1 MKKKLWMF
9 LLLIG
14 LVCSFNVRDV
24 YASTNTFERTNENLL
39 VQDYISVND
48 SNINDI
54 LNTPAV
60 DASEKIYDFA
70 DLFSDSEE
78 SKLYDKVLNYIRESK
93 LDMAIVTINENN
105 KMDSTAYA
113 DDFYDYNDFG
123 YENSNSGLLFLIDMD
138 NREIYITTTGDGI
151 DKYPDSVIN
160 SILDYV
166 YTFMSNEKYYEGCSS
181 FLSLASSYASLDSSQ
196 YSSYTIN
203 SNGQLVKNYRPLA
216 IVLIFAIVG
225 DAIIIF
231 IMVRMNKMVFK
242 AASSRQYLNNKTKSA
257 KVIKETFLGSHVSK
271 VKIESD
277 SSSGGGIHTS
287 GGGVSHGGGGHKF

>member
-1 MKKKLWMF
+1 MKKKILIF

-14 LVCSFNVRDV
+14 LFCSFTIKDV
-24 YASTNTFERTNENLL
+24 YASTSTFERTTENLL

-48 SNINDI
+48 SNIEDI

-78 SKLYDKVLNYIRESK
+78 TKLYDKVLDYIRNSK
-93 LDMAIVTINENN
+93 LDMAIVTTNENN
-105 KMDSTAYA
+105 KSSSMVYA

-123 YENSNSGLLFLIDMD
+123 YENSNSGLLLLIDMY
-138 NREIYITTTGDGI
+138 NREIYMTTAGDAI
-151 DKYPDSVIN
+151 SKYPDKVIN

-166 YTFMSNEKYYEGCSS
+166 YTFMSNENYYEGCSS
-181 FLSLASSYASLDSSQ
+181 FLNLASSYASLDSSE

-203 SNGQLVKNYRPLA
+203 SNGQLVRDYRSLVS
-216 IVLIFAIVG
+216 VLIFAIVG
-225 DAIIIF
+225 TAIIIF
-231 IMVRMNKMVFK
+231 IMIRMNKMVFK
-242 AASSRQYLNNKTKSA
+242 AASSREYLNNNTKSA

-277 SSSGGGIHTS
+277 SSTGGTHTS